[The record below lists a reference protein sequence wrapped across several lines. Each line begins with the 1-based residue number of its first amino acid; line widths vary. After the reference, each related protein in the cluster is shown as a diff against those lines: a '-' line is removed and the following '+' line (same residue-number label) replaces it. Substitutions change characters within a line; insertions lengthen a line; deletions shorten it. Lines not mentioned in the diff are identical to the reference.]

1 MSLIAQKVSGCYR
14 RILLF
19 LIAILIV
26 GIGIGVLVYNQVGGT
41 EGFRYWTA
49 ARALN
54 GTEKL
59 VLTNRP
65 DGVSQ
70 EEVEEQFQDVLDAI
84 KSRQIDLI
92 SLYELLKSYQ
102 TKFHISG
109 LSKVDI
115 KPSTPEIEEFLT
127 QLEDTIIR
135 EE

>member
-14 RILLF
+14 RIFLF

-26 GIGIGVLVYNQVGGT
+26 GIGIGVFVYSQVGGT

>member
-19 LIAILIV
+19 LIAILII
-26 GIGIGVLVYNQVGGT
+26 GIGIGIFVYNQVGGT

-59 VLTNRP
+59 VLANRP

>member
-26 GIGIGVLVYNQVGGT
+26 GIGIGVFVYNQVGGT

-49 ARALN
+49 VRALN

-59 VLTNRP
+59 VLANRP

>member
-19 LIAILIV
+19 LIAILII
-26 GIGIGVLVYNQVGGT
+26 GIGIGIFVYNQVGGT

-59 VLTNRP
+59 ILANRP
-65 DGVSQ
+65 DGIPQ
-70 EEVEEQFQDVLDAI
+70 EEVEKQFQDVLDAI

>member
-26 GIGIGVLVYNQVGGT
+26 GIGIGVFVYNQVGGT

-59 VLTNRP
+59 VLANRP

-70 EEVEEQFQDVLDAI
+70 EEVEEQFQDALDAI

-92 SLYELLKSYQ
+92 SLY
-102 TKFHISG
+102 KFLISG